1 MIIFVLV
8 GSLIVM
14 NMLVGIL
21 VEAVQTVATMEHE
34 QIHVDFAKRVLW
46 ELIKEEGADQ
56 DGDNR
61 ISEDEFVRPEHA
73 SATATAKNMKEEAR
87 TSARDHLGLK

>member
-1 MIIFVLV
+1 MSLFESLRKHVSTCFRVCFRLVIVFVLV

-34 QIHVDFAKRVLW
+34 QIHVDFAKRVSW
-46 ELIKEEGADQ
+46 GKQTWDKIRRRVVAHG
-56 DGDNR
+56 G
-61 ISEDEFVRPEHA
+61 
-73 SATATAKNMKEEAR
+73 
-87 TSARDHLGLK
+87 

>member
-1 MIIFVLV
+1 MLGAWHELVRVNAHVSKFRVCFRLVIVFILV

-34 QIHVDFAKRVLW
+34 QIHVDFAKRVSW
-46 ELIKEEGADQ
+46 VWRKTNVDEDSRRVVAH
-56 DGDNR
+56 DG
-61 ISEDEFVRPEHA
+61 
-73 SATATAKNMKEEAR
+73 
-87 TSARDHLGLK
+87 